1 MTMENLLESIRA
13 ALASD
18 ATPEARGAGIE
29 ACRAILTALG
39 ATAGEPLVPPRQVDV
54 GPIAHSIA
62 TVIRSTPP
70 DQLLD
75 MLVAKLRAAVP
86 TDAKVDVPT
95 KINIPIIRI
104 PTP

>member
-1 MTMENLLESIRA
+1 MTMENVLDTIRA
-13 ALASD
+13 ALVAD
-18 ATPEARGAGIE
+18 APAEARAAGIE

-39 ATAGEPLVPPRQVDV
+39 AAQAEPQPPRPPEV
-54 GPIAHSIA
+54 GPLAQA
-62 TVIRSTPP
+62 VAGLIRTTPP

-75 MLVAKLRAAVP
+75 MLVAKLRAVVP
-86 TDAKVDVPT
+86 ADTKLEVPT

>member
-1 MTMENLLESIRA
+1 MTMENVLDTIRA
-13 ALASD
+13 ALA
-18 ATPEARGAGIE
+18 PEAPAEARAAGIE
-29 ACRAILTALG
+29 ACRAVLTALG
-39 ATAGEPLVPPRQVDV
+39 AAPAEPQPPRPPEV
-54 GPIAHSIA
+54 GPLAQA
-62 TVIRSTPP
+62 VAGLIRTTPP

-86 TDAKVDVPT
+86 ADTKLEVPT